1 MRFISTLAA
10 LPVLFA
16 AVPALAQDT
25 VERAPF
31 TGPHAEVLIG
41 YESLQAGN
49 DGDDISEEAVAYG
62 VAGGFD
68 FQVGQFIAGVE
79 GEYGDSDTDFSAGF
93 VGLPGGGFELDTD
106 RDLYAGARVGF
117 AVAPST
123 LLYVKGGYTNLK
135 LEGRFND
142 GAGTLYNDGSTLDG
156 FRVGAGLEQK
166 FAVFGP
172 SGFLKLEY
180 RYSNYSNLDVNVRD
194 GEGDLIEGSD
204 IDIDL
209 DRHQVMAGFGIRF

>member
-1 MRFISTLAA
+1 MRFITTLAA

-16 AVPALAQDT
+16 AAPALAQDGG
-25 VERAPF
+25 ERAPF

-41 YESLQAGN
+41 YESLQAG
-49 DGDDISEEAVAYG
+49 DDDSDVSEEAVAYG

-68 FQVGQFIAGVE
+68 FQVGRFIAGVE
-79 GEYGDSDTDFSAGF
+79 GEYGDSDTDFAAG
-93 VGLPGGGFELDTD
+93 VAGLPGGGYALDTD

-142 GAGTLYNDGSTLDG
+142 GAGTIYNDGSTLDG

-180 RYSNYSNLDVNVRD
+180 RYSNYSNLDVNFRD
-194 GEGDLIEGSD
+194 ADGDVIEGTD
-204 IDIDL
+204 VDVDV

>member
-1 MRFISTLAA
+1 MRFIATLAA
-10 LPVLFA
+10 VPVLFA
-16 AVPALAQDT
+16 AVPAIAQDS

-41 YESLQAGN
+41 YESLQAGDDGN
-49 DGDDISEEAVAYG
+49 DIDADAVAYG

-79 GEYGDSDTDFSAGF
+79 GEYGDSDTDFAAA
-93 VGLPGGGFELDTD
+93 VAGLPGGGYELDTD
-106 RDLYAGARVGF
+106 RDLYVGGRVGF

-142 GAGTLYNDGSTLDG
+142 GAGTIYNDGSTLDG

-172 SGFLKLEY
+172 SGFLKVEY
-180 RYSNYSNLDVNVRD
+180 RYSNYSNLDVNFRD
-194 GEGDLIEGSD
+194 AQGDLIEGTD
-204 IDIDL
+204 VDVDV